1 MTEATNLILTSFAC
15 SKSALLAN
23 IPSIRSIIIMELN
36 DTSFTALSKTC
47 RSKMYTKFRH
57 CKTSCSSVGFSDGFE
72 DPDGHLGMQE
82 RTKRSLRLLFHSHY
96 LTAATIRGWEIQ
108 AGF

>member
-1 MTEATNLILTSFAC
+1 MTEATNLVLTSFAC
-15 SKSALLAN
+15 SKSALPAN
-23 IPSIRSIIIMELN
+23 IPSIRSIIITELN

-72 DPDGHLGMQE
+72 DPDGHLGMRE
-82 RTKRSLRLLFHSHY
+82 RTKRFLRLLFHRHY
-96 LTAATIRGWEIQ
+96 PTAATIGGWEMR
-108 AGF
+108 AGS